1 MNRPNGTVQLPN
13 KVQGCPVVEASLD
26 SGGGRSR
33 MRRLSGQC
41 SDMGIARSR
50 TLVGCLIR
58 SQVAAAI
65 GHCGWLALL
74 DADPAVPPLSPPG
87 GCGTA
92 PIGMRITRSRRTLKR
107 GSEPGQAPHQPTPTR
122 VMRPSGR
129 LDR

>member
-41 SDMGIARSR
+41 SDTGIARSR

-58 SQVAAAI
+58 IYEGAGRCQGGA
-65 GHCGWLALL
+65 LASSVIE
-74 DADPAVPPLSPPG
+74 DPPG
-87 GCGTA
+87 GWTA
-92 PIGMRITRSRRTLKR
+92 VTRLLGLGRTEHLF
-107 GSEPGQAPHQPTPTR
+107 G
-122 VMRPSGR
+122 
-129 LDR
+129 